1 MLNPF
6 ISFGPLLFMLEMG
19 RKEMDMVDK
28 TRIYRSIATA
38 KVRIEMIESNIFLSR
53 KIHLQTDKNTFQ
65 LIQKKILIPNFKYFL
80 LLILKDFENDQIR
93 SCSYIE
99 CLQNFSHH
107 N

>member
-38 KVRIEMIESNIFLSR
+38 KVRIEMIESNIFVSR
-53 KIHLQTDKNTFQ
+53 KIRLRTDKNTFQ
-65 LIQKKILIPNFKYFL
+65 LIQKKILIPSIF
-80 LLILKDFENDQIR
+80 
-93 SCSYIE
+93 SCLS
-99 CLQNFSHH
+99 
-107 N
+107 

>member
-6 ISFGPLLFMLEMG
+6 ISFGPILFMLEMG

-38 KVRIEMIESNIFLSR
+38 KVCIFVSR

-65 LIQKKILIPNFKYFL
+65 LIQKKILIPSIFSCL
-80 LLILKDFENDQIR
+80 L
-93 SCSYIE
+93 
-99 CLQNFSHH
+99 
-107 N
+107 

>member
-1 MLNPF
+1 
-6 ISFGPLLFMLEMG
+6 MLEMG

-65 LIQKKILIPNFKYFL
+65 LIQNKNPDTQFQVFSLAN
-80 LLILKDFENDQIR
+80 LKRF
-93 SCSYIE
+93 
-99 CLQNFSHH
+99 
-107 N
+107 

>member
-1 MLNPF
+1 
-6 ISFGPLLFMLEMG
+6 
-19 RKEMDMVDK
+19 MDMVDK

-80 LLILKDFENDQIR
+80 LLILKDFENNQIR
-93 SCSYIE
+93 SWSYLE
-99 CLQNFSHH
+99 CLQNFSYHK
-107 N
+107 